1 METQT
6 PRKAELERNLSYPT
20 APIPIVEMGKWRN
33 RGGVSLTMTFA
44 GTRSTSP
51 ESYKSAQSAL
61 SQVLGMALIQLN
73 LFDQKC

>member
-1 METQT
+1 MEEQ
-6 PRKAELERNLSYPT
+6 R
-20 APIPIVEMGKWRN
+20 
-33 RGGVSLTMTFA
+33 GVSLTVTFA

-61 SQVLGMALIQLN
+61 SQVLVDEQVLSLVQLN